1 MERGEV
7 IVRLQ
12 TRSSIALVALALFA
26 AASIGPLSAG
36 ELRNQPGLTPF
47 QESMAGAIDIVC
59 PKLVA
64 TAGSL
69 DTTQTDLR
77 LRCTEMR
84 QTANALQG
92 SGATTFS
99 LGLSSQQLADALG
112 RLSPEEVASQGQLG
126 VNAGTNQARAI
137 DARLG
142 ALRAG
147 ARGFSFGASRL
158 ELPGQTF
165 ALADVGTR
173 VASDASP
180 SAAFSSELGS
190 RLGVF
195 VNGRLTFGDKDA
207 TTREQGFD
215 FISGGVTG
223 GVDYRFTDNVILGVA
238 LSYTHSRADINF
250 NFGETISDGYGVS
263 AYGSYY
269 IGNFYV
275 DGHAGFEWNEYQTER
290 RIVYAVFDRTARA
303 TPSGQ
308 QYTGN
313 LGAGYD
319 FRIGA
324 ATITPYGRA
333 EYVHLDIDSFT
344 ETGALGLNLFVNRQ
358 HVDSLQT
365 AFGGRVAYSITTP
378 FGVVVPQGSGE
389 WRHEFMNDSRSVTS
403 KYAVDPF
410 NTFFVIPTDNPDR
423 DYFALGAGVSAVFS
437 KGVSAFLYYETVL
450 ALRDVTRHAFT
461 AGVRL
466 EF

>member
-1 MERGEV
+1 
-7 IVRLQ
+7 VRLH
-12 TRSSIALVALALFA
+12 TRSSIASVALAWSI
-26 AASIGPLSAG
+26 ASAPASLSAG
-36 ELRNQPGLTPF
+36 ELANQPGLTPF
-47 QESMAGAIDIVC
+47 QQGMAGAIDVVC

-69 DTTQTDLR
+69 NGTQTDLR

-99 LGLSSQQLADALG
+99 LGLSSPQLADALG
-112 RLSPEEVASQGQLG
+112 RLSPEETAAQGQLG
-126 VNAGTNQARAI
+126 VNAGTNQARTI
-137 DARLG
+137 GARLS

-158 ELPGQTF
+158 DLPGQTF

-180 SAAFSSELGS
+180 SAAISSELGG
-190 RLGVF
+190 RLGGF

-207 TTREQGFD
+207 TVREQGFD
-215 FISGGVTG
+215 FISGGVTAG
-223 GVDYRFTDNVILGVA
+223 ADYRFTDNLVLGIA
-238 LSYTHSRADINF
+238 LSYTHSHADINF
-250 NFGETISDGYGVS
+250 NLGETISDGYGIS

-269 IGNFYV
+269 MGNFYV

-290 RIVYAVFDRTARA
+290 RIVYATFDRTARA

-313 LGAGYD
+313 LGVGYD
-319 FRIGA
+319 VRLGA
-324 ATITPYGRA
+324 VTLTPFGRA
-333 EYVHLDIDSFT
+333 EYVHLDIESFT
-344 ETGALGLNLFVNRQ
+344 ETGATGLDLFIGRQ
-358 HVDSLQT
+358 HVDSFQT
-365 AFGGRVAYSITTP
+365 AFGGRVAYSINVP
-378 FGVVVPQGSGE
+378 FGVLVPQGSFE

-410 NTFFVIPTDNPDR
+410 NTFFVIPTENPDR
-423 DYFALGAGVSAVFS
+423 DYFALAAGVSAVFS
-437 KGVSAFLYYETVL
+437 KGVSAFVNYETAL
-450 ALRDVTRHAFT
+450 GLRDVTSHAFT
-461 AGVRL
+461 GGVRL